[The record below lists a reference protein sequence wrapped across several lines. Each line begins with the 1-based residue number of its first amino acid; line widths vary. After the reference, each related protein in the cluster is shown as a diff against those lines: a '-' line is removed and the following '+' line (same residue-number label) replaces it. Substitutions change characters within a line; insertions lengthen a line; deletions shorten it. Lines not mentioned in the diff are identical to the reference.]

1 MNIPN
6 KEDVL
11 KKWAP
16 ILDNIGIT
24 GSQANWMSEYA
35 EMHSNNDHWGT
46 VGDLNQEIDTTSNT
60 KNEDFQT
67 LLPIAMKITAQTIG
81 TNLVSVAPIGGGN
94 SGDEMDA
101 IRKEVKVENRDRK
114 IDSLIEN
121 EEFEEMKV
129 EDHPDYRVSKGP
141 SGQLF
146 YLDFKYGGTESNIT
160 I

>member
-24 GSQANWMSEYA
+24 GSKANWMSEYA
-35 EMHSNNDHWGT
+35 EMHSKNDHWGK

-67 LLPIAMKITAQTIG
+67 ILPISMKISAQTLG
-81 TNLVSVAPIGGGN
+81 TDLVSVAPMGGGN
-94 SGDEMDA
+94 SGNEMES
-101 IRKEVKVENRDRK
+101 IRKQVKVENRDRK

-121 EEFEEMKV
+121 KEFEEMKI
-129 EDHPDYRVSKGP
+129 EDHPDYKEGKLP

-146 YLDFKYGGTESNIT
+146 YLDFIYGGTESNIT

>member
-35 EMHSNNDHWGT
+35 DMHSKNET
-46 VGDLNQEIDTTSNT
+46 VISNT
-60 KNEDFQT
+60 KTEDFQT
-67 LLPIAMKITAQTIG
+67 LLPISMKISAQTIG
-81 TNLVSVAPIGGGN
+81 TDLVTVAPIGGGN

-101 IRKEVKVENRDRK
+101 IRKEVKSENRDRK

-121 EEFEEMKV
+121 KEFEEMKV
-129 EDHPDYRVSKGP
+129 EDHPDYIKPKVP

>member
-16 ILDNIGIT
+16 ILDNMGIT

-35 EMHSNNDHWGT
+35 EMHSKNEST
-46 VGDLNQEIDTTSNT
+46 LSNT
-60 KNEDFQT
+60 KNEDFPT
-67 LLPIAMKITAQTIG
+67 LLPIAMKISAQTIG
-81 TNLVSVAPIGGGN
+81 TDLVSVAPIGGGN

-101 IRKEVKVENRDRK
+101 IRKEVKAENRDRK
-114 IDSLIEN
+114 IDSLIEDK
-121 EEFEEMKV
+121 EFEEMKV

-141 SGQLF
+141 SDQLF

>member
-16 ILDNIGIT
+16 ILDKMGIT
-24 GSQANWMSEYA
+24 GSQANWMSGYTEI
-35 EMHSNNDHWGT
+35 HSKNET
-46 VGDLNQEIDTTSNT
+46 VISNT
-60 KNEDFQT
+60 TTEDFQT
-67 LLPIAMKITAQTIG
+67 LLPISMKISAQTIG
-81 TNLVSVAPIGGGN
+81 TDLVSVAPMTGGN
-94 SGDEMDA
+94 SSNEMES

-121 EEFEEMKV
+121 KEFEEMKV
-129 EDHPDYRVSKGP
+129 EDHPDYKEGKGP

-146 YLDFKYGGTESNIT
+146 YLDFIYGGTESNIT

>member
-16 ILDNIGIT
+16 ILDNMGIT
-24 GSQANWMSEYA
+24 CSQANWMSEYA
-35 EMHSNNDHWGT
+35 EMHSKNDHWGT
-46 VGDLNQEIDTTSNT
+46 VGDLSNT
-60 KNEDFQT
+60 ESNTTNKDFPS
-67 LLPIAMKITAQTIG
+67 LLPIAMKISAQTIG
-81 TNLVSVAPIGGGN
+81 TDLVSVAPIGGGN
-94 SGDEMDA
+94 SGSEMDA
-101 IRKEVKVENRDRK
+101 IRKEVKAENRDRK
-114 IDSLIEN
+114 IDSLIEDK
-121 EEFEEMKV
+121 EFEEMKV
-129 EDHPDYRVSKGP
+129 EDHPDYRVLKGP

>member
-16 ILDNIGIT
+16 ILDNMGIT

-35 EMHSNNDHWGT
+35 EMHSKNETTISN
-46 VGDLNQEIDTTSNT
+46 TTS
-60 KNEDFQT
+60 EDFPT
-67 LLPIAMKITAQTIG
+67 LLPIAMKISAQTIG
-81 TNLVSVAPIGGGN
+81 TDLVSVAPIGGGN
-94 SGDEMDA
+94 SGDEMES
-101 IRKEVKVENRDRK
+101 IRKEVKAENRDRK

-121 EEFEEMKV
+121 KEFEEMKV
-129 EDHPDYRVSKGP
+129 EDHPDYRVSIGP

>member
-6 KEDVL
+6 KKDVL

-16 ILDNIGIT
+16 ILDNMGIT

-35 EMHSNNDHWGT
+35 EMHSKNET
-46 VGDLNQEIDTTSNT
+46 VISNT
-60 KNEDFQT
+60 KTEDFQT
-67 LLPIAMKITAQTIG
+67 LLPISMKISAQTIG
-81 TNLVSVAPIGGGN
+81 TDLVSVAPMGGGN
-94 SGDEMDA
+94 SSNEMES

-121 EEFEEMKV
+121 KEFEEMKV

>member
-16 ILDNIGIT
+16 ILDNMCIT

-35 EMHSNNDHWGT
+35 EMHSKNET
-46 VGDLNQEIDTTSNT
+46 EISNT

-67 LLPIAMKITAQTIG
+67 LLPIAMKISAQTIG
-81 TNLVSVAPIGGGN
+81 TDLVTVAPIGGGN
-94 SGDEMDA
+94 SGSEMEA
-101 IRKEVKVENRDRK
+101 IRKEVKAENRDRK

-121 EEFEEMKV
+121 KEFEEMKV

>member
-16 ILDNIGIT
+16 ILDNMGIT

-35 EMHSNNDHWGT
+35 EMHSNNEA
-46 VGDLNQEIDTTSNT
+46 EISNT
-60 KNEDFQT
+60 KNEDFPT
-67 LLPIAMKITAQTIG
+67 LLPMAMKVSAQTIG
-81 TNLVSVAPIGGGN
+81 TDLVSVAPMGGGN

-101 IRKEVKVENRDRK
+101 IRKEVKSENRDRK

-121 EEFEEMKV
+121 KEFEEMKV
-129 EDHPDYRVSKGP
+129 EDHPDYIKPKVP

>member
-16 ILDNIGIT
+16 ILDNMCIT

-35 EMHSNNDHWGT
+35 EIHSKNETTISN
-46 VGDLNQEIDTTSNT
+46 TTS
-60 KNEDFQT
+60 EDFQT
-67 LLPIAMKITAQTIG
+67 LLPISMKISAQTIG
-81 TNLVSVAPIGGGN
+81 TDLVSVAPMGGGN
-94 SGDEMDA
+94 SSNEMES

-121 EEFEEMKV
+121 KEFEEMKV
-129 EDHPDYRVSKGP
+129 EDHPDYKEVKDRVVNYS
-141 SGQLF
+141 
-146 YLDFKYGGTESNIT
+146 I
-160 I
+160 

>member
-16 ILDNIGIT
+16 ILDNMGIT
-24 GSQANWMSEYA
+24 GSQANWMSEYT
-35 EMHSNNDHWGT
+35 EMHSKNET
-46 VGDLNQEIDTTSNT
+46 VISNT

-67 LLPIAMKITAQTIG
+67 LLPMAMKISAQTIG
-81 TNLVSVAPIGGGN
+81 TDLVTVAPIGGGN

-101 IRKEVKVENRDRK
+101 IRKEVKSENRDRK

-121 EEFEEMKV
+121 KEFEEMKV
-129 EDHPDYRVSKGP
+129 EDHPDYIKPKVP